1 MRCFGRVLELQLVSS
16 QTELLNGR
24 RWSLNKTVPKFG
36 LMDGSGPLAEGCVD
50 AVDATGF
57 FPGRHMLFQLVAS
70 KTGTAA
76 INTVTAG
83 DQLKQ
88 PTF

>member
-24 RWSLNKTVPKFG
+24 RWSLNKTVPNFG
-36 LMDGSGPLAEGCVD
+36 LMDGSGPLADGCVD
-50 AVDATGF
+50 AVGATDF
-57 FPGRHMLFQLVAS
+57 FLGRHQLATS
-70 KTGTAA
+70 GRS
-76 INTVTAG
+76 NFAG

-88 PTF
+88 PTP

>member
-24 RWSLNKTVPKFG
+24 RWSLNKTVPNFG
-36 LMDGSGPLAEGCVD
+36 LMEVVPSVNFLALADGCVD
-50 AVDATGF
+50 AVDATDF
-57 FPGRHMLFQLVAS
+57 FLGRHRLFQLATS
-70 KTGTAA
+70 GRS
-76 INTVTAG
+76 NFAG

-88 PTF
+88 PTP

>member
-24 RWSLNKTVPKFG
+24 RWSLNKTVLNFG
-36 LMDGSGPLAEGCVD
+36 LMEVVPSVNFLALADGCVD
-50 AVDATGF
+50 AVDATDF
-57 FPGRHMLFQLVAS
+57 FLGRHQLATS
-70 KTGTAA
+70 GRS
-76 INTVTAG
+76 NFAG

-88 PTF
+88 PTP